1 MTAHFSKLKNPTL
14 LTKCLVTLS
23 GALVLSAA
31 ATRAEAATFQV
42 DYKGKLD
49 SITLLNSEGEDQ
61 TNLLSQP
68 TSIVGNYTWEDVNRS
83 LLSSNFKFLAD
94 NGDVIKDVT
103 FVPGPPTY
111 GPGNNYESYA
121 EAGEDY
127 ATYLEEL
134 SSPAGSSIEKLR
146 IDSNEFIYFQS
157 FNNGNTY
164 TIYQGGVDATTT
176 LIEDPTSVPEP
187 AAVLGLLV
195 LAGGAGVSL
204 QRRKSV
210 ARA

>member
-1 MTAHFSKLKNPTL
+1 MTTRFSKLRNTAL
-14 LTKCLVTLS
+14 LTKCFATLS
-23 GALVLSAA
+23 GILVLSTA
-31 ATRAEAATFQV
+31 ATRVEAATYRV
-42 DYKGKLD
+42 DY
-49 SITLLNSEGEDQ
+49 EGELDFIHILSDSDVDQ
-61 TNLLSQP
+61 ANLLSQP

-127 ATYLEEL
+127 MTYLEEV
-134 SSPAGSSIEKLR
+134 SSPAGSSVEKLR
-146 IDSNEFIYFQS
+146 VEGEFEYFQS
-157 FNNGNTY
+157 FNNGDTY
-164 TIYQGGVDATTT
+164 TFYHGHAGGTTT

-187 AAVLGLLV
+187 ASVLGIVV
-195 LAGGAGVSL
+195 LAGGAGVTL
-204 QRRKSV
+204 RRRKAV
-210 ARA
+210 TRA